1 MRLALEAFRQQHQIG
16 SCTSVTITPSVRHV
30 AREGVTDAFIKALP
44 RDKDWERHF
53 PSPGLHDALTAIAD
67 GSDQDAASQKVAKDN
82 PWGPFLPTAT
92 ELSKRLRQLP
102 RVSRVIFAGSIA
114 KDTAA
119 LPYSQTDLDI
129 VVIFDGYCPAQHDT
143 LLDSIFIA
151 LNTGGDL
158 KGALSEALKG
168 AISKRSFY
176 FSGSR
181 THEALVVPNNSVT
194 RSGTRTASTS
204 SIGYAQVSY
213 TCHSE
218 PKEEGSVSKEARYI
232 HIEPTDGIAPA
243 VDILVGGEMQ
253 QADLTDHFRRQQPSN
268 WVFWSP
274 SSAQRAVALMR
285 AQPPFVRAAARA
297 VKSWRNALELTKSKF
312 RPSSYLIELL
322 CCWAHTSSG
331 IASKSASAIFWE
343 VIKMLAAPAQ
353 QLCIKWDKNVRA
365 YSLECVPHPVLASR
379 PLVLDPFNPG
389 NNVVRKENLKKV
401 RGYAMRALKQKPASA
416 SKSKT
421 SNRPMNMIMK
431 AIGKLDLVAV
441 VEDSDNGGSDE
452 ACTDEASNEA
462 SDGES
467 DEDSDFSDYD
477 FW

>member
-1 MRLALEAFRQQHQIG
+1 MTDTLVKAAIE
-16 SCTSVTITPSVRHV
+16 RHV
-30 AREGVTDAFIKALP
+30 AREKATDAFIKDLP
-44 RDKDWERHF
+44 RERHFLGRSHQDQDWERHF
-53 PSPGLHDALTAIAD
+53 PSPGLHNALAAIAE
-67 GSDQDAASQKVAKDN
+67 GSDQDAASQKVAADS
-82 PWGPFLPTAT
+82 PWTSFLPTAT

-102 RVSRVIFAGSIA
+102 RVSRVVFAGSIA

-119 LPYSQTDLDI
+119 RPYSQTDLDI

-143 LLDSIFIA
+143 LLDSILIA
-151 LNTGGDL
+151 LNAGD
-158 KGALSEALKG
+158 ELKG

-176 FSGSR
+176 FGSS
-181 THEALVVPNNSVT
+181 EALMKPNNSVT
-194 RSGTRTASTS
+194 QSGTRTAAVS

-218 PKEEGSVSKEARYI
+218 PKEEGSASKKPFYI
-232 HIEPTDGIAPA
+232 HIEPTDGISPA

-253 QADLTDHFRRQQPSN
+253 QVDLTDHFRNQQPDH

-285 AQPPFVRAAARA
+285 TQPPFVRAAARA

-322 CCWAHTSSG
+322 CCWAHTSSS
-331 IASKSASAIFWE
+331 IAARSASAIFWE
-343 VIKMLAAPAQ
+343 VIKVLAAPAQ

-401 RGYAMRALKQKPASA
+401 RGYAMRALKQKPASG
-416 SKSKT
+416 
-421 SNRPMNMIMK
+421 SNTRPCNQSMNRIIDAFEM
-431 AIGKLDLVAV
+431 LD
-441 VEDSDNGGSDE
+441 
-452 ACTDEASNEA
+452 
-462 SDGES
+462 
-467 DEDSDFSDYD
+467 F
-477 FW
+477 

>member
-1 MRLALEAFRQQHQIG
+1 MTEKLAEAAAE
-16 SCTSVTITPSVRHV
+16 RHV

-53 PSPGLHDALTAIAD
+53 PPPGLHDALTAIAD
-67 GSDQDAASQKVAKDN
+67 GSDQDVVSQKVGVDN
-82 PWGPFLPTAT
+82 PWASFLPTAT

-102 RVSRVIFAGSIA
+102 RVSRVVFAGSIA

-119 LPYSQTDLDI
+119 RPYSQTDLDI
-129 VVIFDGYCPAQHDT
+129 VVIFDDYCPAQHDT
-143 LLDSIFIA
+143 LLDSILIA

-176 FSGSR
+176 FSVS
-181 THEALVVPNNSVT
+181 HAHKALVVPNNSVT
-194 RSGTRTASTS
+194 QSGTRTASTS

-213 TCHSE
+213 TCPSE

-232 HIEPTDGIAPA
+232 HIEPTDGISPA

-253 QADLTDHFRRQQPSN
+253 QVDLTDHFRRQQPSN
-268 WVFWSP
+268 WAFWSP

-331 IASKSASAIFWE
+331 IAAKSASAIFWE

-389 NNVVRKENLKKV
+389 NNVVRKDNLKKV
-401 RGYAMRALKQKPASA
+401 RGYAMRALKQKTAST
-416 SKSKT
+416 SRSKT
-421 SNRPMNMIMK
+421 SNRAMNMIMK

-441 VEDSDNGGSDE
+441 VGDSDNGGSDE
-452 ACTDEASNEA
+452 ASNEASNEA

-467 DEDSDFSDYD
+467 DEDSDSSDYD